1 MNAPSEPGETRDPG
15 EASPEPAEEE
25 LTERALDRAREEER
39 SVPVIV
45 KRTDE
50 VRRHPDDILSHA
62 ADEGLEQLNRPPMS
76 SLLSAVTAGLILG
89 FSVMIVAVMRD
100 VVSDG
105 PASFTRLMQALVYP
119 MGFII
124 CIMSGT
130 ELFTEHTA
138 TAVFPVL
145 ERRASI
151 KRLLRLWGV
160 LLAGNLIGAIGAGA
174 LLAAADSV
182 VQVGPMYVELG
193 EELLHPGS
201 GALFVSAVLA
211 GWLMALAA
219 WLVAATPP
227 GITQMVAIF
236 IVTFVIGA
244 GGLHHSIA
252 GAAELSAA
260 RFAGGGIVWTDLL
273 RFEALGASGNLV
285 GGSVFVA
292 LLNYGHIRQSRRLH
306 SQDQK

>member
-1 MNAPSEPGETRDPG
+1 MNEPPQ
-15 EASPEPAEEE
+15 PEDVAESDAAE
-25 LTERALDRAREEER
+25 LTERAVERGREDER

-50 VRRHPDDILSHA
+50 TRRHPDDILSHA
-62 ADEGLEQLNRPPMS
+62 ADEGLEQLERPPVS
-76 SLLSAVTAGLILG
+76 SLLSAITAGLILG

-105 PASFTRLMQALVYP
+105 SASYTRLMQALVYP
-119 MGFII
+119 LGFII

-145 ERRASI
+145 ERRAAVG
-151 KRLLRLWGV
+151 RLLRLWAV
-160 LLAGNLIGAIGAGA
+160 LLAGNLVGAVGAGA

-193 EELLHPGS
+193 VELVHPGS
-201 GALFVSAVLA
+201 ASLFVSAVLA

-219 WLVAATPP
+219 WLVYATPP
-227 GITQMVAIF
+227 GLTQMLAIF

-252 GAAELSAA
+252 GAAELAA
-260 RFAGGGIVWTDLL
+260 AQFAGGGLAWQDLL
-273 RFEALGASGNLV
+273 RFETLAASGNLV

-292 LLNYGHIRQSRRLH
+292 LLNYGHIRQSRRLRAA
-306 SQDQK
+306 DEIGA